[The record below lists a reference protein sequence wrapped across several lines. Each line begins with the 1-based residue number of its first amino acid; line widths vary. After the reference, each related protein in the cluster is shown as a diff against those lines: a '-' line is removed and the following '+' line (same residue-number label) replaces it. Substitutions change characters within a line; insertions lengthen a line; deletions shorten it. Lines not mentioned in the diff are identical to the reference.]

1 MPITIIDNIVISFP
15 RKTLQGDP
23 ITEQGAALLCQIQKN
38 RIVAK
43 IRYLLTRGEISPA
56 EVQGKVNALAAE
68 PLVPYLT
75 LDDDGAEG
83 DPILE
88 EALNIARELIVQRM
102 AEEGLPPP
110 KGLDTHAKALVDNMP
125 AIQEQAR
132 VRIEARY
139 KAAAAALEGIS

>member
-1 MPITIIDNIVISFP
+1 MPIGVINNLVISFP
-15 RKTLQGDP
+15 RKTLAGEAM
-23 ITEQGAALLCQIQKN
+23 TEQGAALLCAIQRN

-43 IRYLLTRGEISPA
+43 IRYLLSRGEIAPA
-56 EVQGKVNALAAE
+56 EAQAKALELAE
-68 PLVPYLT
+68 HPLVPYLT
-75 LDDDGAEG
+75 LDDEGAEG

-88 EALNIARELIVQRM
+88 EAMAIARELIVRRM

-110 KGLDTHAKALVDNMP
+110 KGLDIHAKALVDNMP

-139 KAAAAALEGIS
+139 KAAAAAIEGIS

>member
-1 MPITIIDNIVISFP
+1 MPIGVIDNLVIPFP
-15 RKTLQGDP
+15 RKTLAGDP
-23 ITEQGAALLCQIQKN
+23 MTEQGAALLCLIQRN

-43 IRYLLTRGEISPA
+43 IRYLLTRGDISSA
-56 EVQGKVNALAAE
+56 EVQAKALELAE
-68 PLVPYLT
+68 QPLVPYLT
-75 LDDDGAEG
+75 LDDEGAEG

-125 AIQEQAR
+125 ALQEQAR
-132 VRIEARY
+132 MRVEARY